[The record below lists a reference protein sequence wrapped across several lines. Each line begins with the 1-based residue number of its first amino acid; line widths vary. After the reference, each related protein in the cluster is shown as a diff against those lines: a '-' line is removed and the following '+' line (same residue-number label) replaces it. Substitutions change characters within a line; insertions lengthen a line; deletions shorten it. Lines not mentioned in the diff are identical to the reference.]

1 MKRAWIILAALLLV
15 VMLVGVA
22 AGPALAGPGERGGR
36 AGERGGADVDRG
48 RQGGPREGGAGSQG
62 PSDPVVE

>member
-15 VMLVGVA
+15 VMVVGVA
-22 AGPALAGPGERGGR
+22 AGPALAGRGERGGR
-36 AGERGGADVDRG
+36 AGERGGADPDRG
-48 RQGGPREGGAGSQG
+48 GLGGPREGGVGTQG